1 MLAIERERGPRSLL
15 RIYLLLLLATLF
27 WGGSQVAGKLAIRDI
42 PPMTAGVLRY
52 GISSVVLL
60 LLFGGRLPSWQTLS
74 REDRWSL
81 AVLGILGTFLNHICS
96 YAGLYLAPASHAAIL
111 GPTTSP
117 ICTMALAARFAGER
131 LTRGQVVGMMLCM
144 LGVMLVARPGGP
156 SAGIG
161 GAVLVGDVLLVLSGL
176 AWGAYSFLSKIA
188 MRRVSA
194 EAALIYGMLIGTL
207 LLVPVGL
214 MERPWDA
221 LAGASALSWASLL
234 YVIFACTVLASFW
247 WNLAIQRVGAA
258 RTAVFG
264 NLPPVV
270 GVLLSWWVLAD
281 RLTVTQLFGGGLTL
295 AGVWVCQGPG
305 LLQAAWRETRLRL
318 GGVAVAKPKQ
328 Q

>member
-1 MLAIERERGPRSLL
+1 MADSEARREPRPLV
-15 RIYLLLLLATLF
+15 RIYLLLLLATVL
-27 WGGSQVAGKLAIRDI
+27 WGGSQVAGKLAIREI

-52 GISSVVLL
+52 GMSSLALL
-60 LLFGGRLPSWQTLS
+60 ALFGGRLPPWQTLS
-74 REDRWSL
+74 REDRWNL
-81 AVLGILGTFLNHICS
+81 AGLGILGTFINHVCS

-117 ICTMALAARFAGER
+117 MCTMALAARFAGER
-131 LTRGQVVGMMLCM
+131 LTRGQVVGMMVCM
-144 LGVMLVARPGGP
+144 LGVVLVARPGGSP
-156 SAGIG
+156 EAMR
-161 GAVLVGDVLLVLSGL
+161 GAVLLGDALLVLSGF
-176 AWGAYSFLSKIA
+176 AWGVYSFLSKIT

-194 EAALIYGMLIGTL
+194 EGALTYGMVIGTL

-214 MERPWDA
+214 MEWPWRA

-247 WNLAIQRVGAA
+247 WNLAIQRVGAG

-270 GVLLSWWVLAD
+270 GVLLSWWVLGD

-305 LLQAAWRETRLRL
+305 SLQAVWRETRLHF
-318 GGVAVAKPKQ
+318 GGGAAEKPKQ
-328 Q
+328 P

>member
-1 MLAIERERGPRSLL
+1 VADAEARREPRSLVQV
-15 RIYLLLLLATLF
+15 YLLLLLATVL
-27 WGGSQVAGKLAIRDI
+27 WGGSQVAGKLAIREI

-52 GISSVVLL
+52 GISSLVLL
-60 LLFGGRLPSWQTLS
+60 VLFGGRLPSWQTLS
-74 REDRWSL
+74 REDRWNLMS
-81 AVLGILGTFLNHICS
+81 LGILGTFVNHICS

-156 SAGIG
+156 AAAMR
-161 GAVLVGDVLLVLSGL
+161 GAVLVGDALLVLSGL

-194 EAALIYGMLIGTL
+194 EAALIYGMVIGTL

-221 LAGASALSWASLL
+221 LAGATALSWASLL

-247 WNLAIQRVGAA
+247 WNMAIQRVGAG

-270 GVLLSWWVLAD
+270 GVLLSWWVLGE
-281 RLTVTQLFGGGLTL
+281 RLSATQLFGGGLTL

-305 LLQAAWRETRLRL
+305 SLRAAWRETRLHL
-318 GGVAVAKPKQ
+318 GEVAVARPKRR
-328 Q
+328 